1 MTQVEV
7 IEMALEAGFKLHHNP
22 DLYDCMVASDKAI
35 ERFAARVAAHTLSN
49 IDPSKFISYQEAF
62 EAGQLTERAACLANV
77 KKVFGT
83 FDSLPQSPEVN
94 LVRSLTSIFFEA
106 ISEDVN
112 ARGKT

>member
-7 IEMALEAGFKLHHNP
+7 IEMALEAGAEFAELPMGDAWLFPEKEHLQ
-22 DLYDCMVASDKAI
+22 
-35 ERFAARVAAHTLSN
+35 RFAARVATHTLSN

-94 LVRSLTSIFFEA
+94 LVRSLTSTFFEA
-106 ISEDVN
+106 ISEDIN